1 MLLEGQTDDTSDAE
15 DLAALRGAADG
26 APAADKEP
34 DGPAVPPAPEPGK
47 SVSVE
52 APKSRRQR
60 AEEERKAELTRM
72 SETIKELRER
82 DSVRDRQL
90 GELTGHLS
98 ALAQQRAAAPPV
110 QAYQPP
116 PPQIPDPRDLRRQ
129 ALKALDARDMD
140 QYHELLEQ
148 ANTAATMR
156 AIAPALQRVAQQPQA
171 PVQQQV
177 PAELMAYFAAY
188 PDVATHPSRDKLLM
202 AKNAELE
209 ALGYP
214 EGPGRVKAVF
224 DHVQA
229 TVKAGKGAQRQAPGF
244 DPSSAAALSGTP
256 TARPAGGSSGPGK
269 GEPRVELNAE
279 ERRMWK
285 AAGFTDETE
294 LARYVAQ
301 SNPGRVLR

>member
-1 MLLEGQTDDTSDAE
+1 MLLEGQTDDTGDAE

-60 AEEERKAELTRM
+60 AEEERKAQLSQMEN
-72 SETIKELRER
+72 TIKELRER
-82 DSVRDRQL
+82 DAARERRDGEIMGRLDAIAQLRQ
-90 GELTGHLS
+90 
-98 ALAQQRAAAPPV
+98 APPV
-110 QAYQPP
+110 QQYQPP
-116 PPQIPDPRDLRRQ
+116 APQIPDPEELLTK
-129 ALKALDARDMD
+129 ANAALDARDM
-140 QYHELLEQ
+140 QGYHRLLLQ
-148 ANTAATMR
+148 ANQAATMR
-156 AIAPALQRVAQQPQA
+156 QLAPVLQRVNQPA
-171 PVQQQV
+171 PVQQQQV

-188 PDVATHPSRDKLLM
+188 PDVATHPKRDQLLM
-202 AKNAELE
+202 AKNAELD
-209 ALGYP
+209 ARDFP
-214 EGPGRVKAVF
+214 QGPGRVRAVF
-224 DHVQA
+224 DEVNA
-229 TVKAGKGAQRQAPGF
+229 TIKAMSGQKRETPGF
-244 DPSSAAALSGTP
+244 DKNSAAALSGTP

-301 SNPGRVLR
+301 SNPNRVLR

>member
-1 MLLEGQTDDTSDAE
+1 MLLEGQTDDTSADE

-60 AEEERKAELTRM
+60 AEEERKEQLSQMAK
-72 SETIKELRER
+72 TIEDLRKR
-82 DSVRDRQL
+82 DEQRDRQF

-98 ALAQQRAAAPPV
+98 ALAQQRQAPPV
-110 QAYQPP
+110 QQYQPP
-116 PPQIPDPRDLRRQ
+116 APQIPDPEELLTK
-129 ALKALDARDMD
+129 ANAALDARDM
-140 QYHELLEQ
+140 QGYHRLLLQ
-148 ANTAATMR
+148 ANQAATMR
-156 AIAPALQRVAQQPQA
+156 QLAPVLQRVNQPA
-171 PVQQQV
+171 PVQQQQV

>member
-52 APKSRRQR
+52 ATKSRRQR
-60 AEEERKAELTRM
+60 AEEERKAELTKM

-82 DSVRDRQL
+82 EAARERRDGEILGRLEAIAQIRQ
-90 GELTGHLS
+90 
-98 ALAQQRAAAPPV
+98 APPV
-110 QAYQPP
+110 QQYQQPA
-116 PPQIPDPRDLRRQ
+116 PQIPDPEELLTK
-129 ALKALDARDMD
+129 ANAALDARDM
-140 QYHELLEQ
+140 QGYHRLLLQ
-148 ANTAATMR
+148 ANQAATMR
-156 AIAPALQRVAQQPQA
+156 QLAPVLQRVNQPA
-171 PVQQQV
+171 PVQQQQV